1 VVNRGISLLI
11 RMSMRY
17 SNLGKCQTVKSLIY
31 SMMIYDVYI
40 HSYTHMQQTEE
51 EFSAAVRLYGNERL
65 SQTSA
70 PSNCHRTIDSLSL
83 YSPLSL

>member
-1 VVNRGISLLI
+1 
-11 RMSMRY
+11 
-17 SNLGKCQTVKSLIY
+17 
-31 SMMIYDVYI
+31 MMIYDVYI
-40 HSYTHMQQTEE
+40 DTHMQQTEE

-83 YSPLSL
+83 YSPLYPCDCLCCLYRFGFSVNGTDWYSAVVLYPIGI

>member
-1 VVNRGISLLI
+1 
-11 RMSMRY
+11 
-17 SNLGKCQTVKSLIY
+17 
-31 SMMIYDVYI
+31 MMIYDVYI